1 MLPQPFF
8 LFVFSFMSQCII
20 DPVRAKGK
28 PSLPLT
34 GILAVNPTDAT
45 GFGVVAK
52 YFGLNPHALF
62 NAKLLSN
69 DVFFL
74 AGPAVGAPM
83 AAICLEKLIVLGAR
97 RIVVYGWCGSL
108 SPRLTAGALFVPT
121 AGVSE
126 EGTSSHYQDG
136 GKRWHDEAFR
146 MQLVDA
152 LAREGYPATQGKIWT
167 TDAVYRETREKV
179 ERYSGQGVLAVD
191 MEYTALNAVA
201 AFRGVSL
208 AAVMLVS
215 DELYH
220 RQWAPRFQRKQFRT
234 ASKRMLDRLCTLMHT
249 GKLS

>member
-1 MLPQPFF
+1 
-8 LFVFSFMSQCII
+8 MSQCII
-20 DPVRAKGK
+20 DPVRANGE
-28 PSLPLT
+28 PILPMT
-34 GILAVNPTDAT
+34 GILAVNPADAS
-45 GFGVVAK
+45 GFCGLAK
-52 YFGLNPHALF
+52 RFGLNAHALF

-83 AAICLEKLIVLGAR
+83 AAICLEKLIALGTR

-108 SPRLTAGALFVPT
+108 SPRLAAGALFVPN

-136 GKRWHDEAFR
+136 GEGRHDEAFR

-152 LAREGYPATQGKIWT
+152 FAREGCPTTQGRIWT

-179 ERYSGQGVLAVD
+179 ERYGGQGVLAVD
-191 MEYTALNAVA
+191 MEYTALSAVA

-220 RQWAPRFQRKQFRT
+220 RQWAPRFHRKQFRT
-234 ASKRMLDRLCTLMHT
+234 ASKRILDRLCTLLHT